1 MPATAPTIGHVL
13 FCHGNGGN
21 VGDRAPH
28 ASLLAAA
35 GFDVLLFDYHG
46 YGRSRGRPDEAT
58 TYADARAARDAL
70 LARDGVDPARVLY
83 LGESLGAAVALELAL
98 AHPPAGLILQSPFT
112 SVRDIARV
120 HYPYVPRALVPDA
133 YPSLDRIRRLRAP
146 LLVLHGADDRVVPL
160 LHGEAVCDAAPEPKR
175 LEVFPGAAHNDLPR
189 DRWAA
194 VITDWATEILRPAR
208 PRQR

>member
-1 MPATAPTIGHVL
+1 MPATAHTIAHVL

-46 YGRSRGRPDEAT
+46 YGRSTGRPGEET

-83 LGESLGAAVALELAL
+83 LGESLGAAVGLELAL

-112 SVRDIARV
+112 SVRDIARF
-120 HYPYVPRALVPDA
+120 HYPYVPRALVPNA
-133 YPSLDRIRRLRAP
+133 YPSLDRIRELRAP
-146 LLVLHGADDRVVPL
+146 LLVLHGARDRIVPL
-160 LHGEAVCDAAPEPKR
+160 LHGEEIYAAAPEPKR
-175 LEVFPGAAHNDLPR
+175 LEVFPAAAHNDVPR

-194 VITDWATEILRPAR
+194 VITDWATEVLSRACR
-208 PRQR
+208 

>member
-1 MPATAPTIGHVL
+1 VPATAPTIAHVL

-46 YGRSRGRPDEAT
+46 YGRRTGRPGEET

-83 LGESLGAAVALELAL
+83 LGESLGAAVGLELAL

-112 SVRDIARV
+112 SVRDIARF
-120 HYPYVPRALVPDA
+120 HYPYVPRALVPNA
-133 YPSLDRIRRLRAP
+133 YPSLDRIRELRAP
-146 LLVLHGADDRVVPL
+146 LLVLHGARDRIVPL
-160 LHGEAVCDAAPEPKR
+160 LHGEEIYAAAPEPKR
-175 LEVFPGAAHNDLPR
+175 LEVFPAAAHNDVPR

-194 VITDWATEILRPAR
+194 VITDWATEVLSRACR
-208 PRQR
+208 